1 MPTVGDLQKTATQ
14 VRRDILRMTHG
25 AQSGH
30 PGGSLGCTDYFV
42 ALYYEIMKHDPS
54 NFTMDGIGEATRE
67 ARHAV
72 GGAVERF
79 ESWGEDNLPGVA
91 EAVRS
96 QPFKACAIS
105 LGAGALIGALL
116 LR

>member
-1 MPTVGDLQKTATQ
+1 MPRKQRTSRLSRNAKRKVRAMRSDFNAWQKDMRGTVND
-14 VRRDILRMTHG
+14 
-25 AQSGH
+25 
-30 PGGSLGCTDYFV
+30 
-42 ALYYEIMKHDPS
+42 
-54 NFTMDGIGEATRE
+54 IGEATRE

-72 GGAVERF
+72 GGAIERF

-96 QPFKACAIS
+96 RPFKACAIS

>member
-1 MPTVGDLQKTATQ
+1 MARKQATSRISKNAKRKVRAMRSDFNAWQKDM
-14 VRRDILRMTHG
+14 RG
-25 AQSGH
+25 
-30 PGGSLGCTDYFV
+30 
-42 ALYYEIMKHDPS
+42 
-54 NFTMDGIGEATRE
+54 TMDGIGEATRE
-67 ARHAV
+67 ARHAM
-72 GGAVERF
+72 GGAIERL
-79 ESWGEDNLPGVA
+79 ENWGEDNLPGVA

>member
-1 MPTVGDLQKTATQ
+1 MRRKQQTSRISKNAKRKVRAMRSDFDAWQKDM
-14 VRRDILRMTHG
+14 RG
-25 AQSGH
+25 
-30 PGGSLGCTDYFV
+30 
-42 ALYYEIMKHDPS
+42 
-54 NFTMDGIGEATRE
+54 TMNDIGEATRE
-67 ARHAV
+67 ARHAM
-72 GGAVERF
+72 GGAIDRF

-96 QPFKACAIS
+96 QPFKACALS

>member
-1 MPTVGDLQKTATQ
+1 MRHKQQTNRISRKAKRKVRAMRSDFNAWQKDM
-14 VRRDILRMTHG
+14 RG
-25 AQSGH
+25 
-30 PGGSLGCTDYFV
+30 
-42 ALYYEIMKHDPS
+42 
-54 NFTMDGIGEATRE
+54 TMNDIGEATRE
-67 ARHAV
+67 ARHAM
-72 GGAVERF
+72 GGAIERF
-79 ESWGEDNLPGVA
+79 ESWGEDNLPRVA